1 MRIRQLP
8 GLLLPVLLLI
18 ALAAFGPTA
27 AIGLP
32 PPTTS
37 PHYAAG
43 GFGPRLF
50 LLNPP
55 ADQPD
60 AWDLL
65 RSAPATPHAV
75 FYGEGAELYIA
86 SGDDAA
92 NAQITAAGIPVRLL
106 DAATQGKVYYFV
118 DAEADLR
125 VLAQP
130 AAVVYADPQQRLI
143 ALPAEAE
150 QAFLAALATHGAR
163 ASLLLPAAIHWGERL
178 PPTDRR
184 LPPGWSAERLAYA
197 GPTIAALLPQV
208 TEAGVAA
215 LVADLSGEQPVA
227 IGGRN
232 VTLYTRYT
240 FTSQVLD
247 AGRYVYLFYEGL
259 GLPVS
264 YNTWVYGNYSGQN
277 LVADLRGATHPERVW
292 LVGGHLD
299 STSEIPYSS
308 APGAD
313 DNATGTAATLLIA
326 SVLRNYQFADTI
338 RFVHFTGEEQGMWGS
353 KGYVPALSASG
364 VQVMG
369 YVNLDM
375 IGYDSNGD
383 RIMEVHAG
391 TRANSLDLAGRF
403 IAANDRYGQGLRIE
417 LKREDATQFSDHSPF
432 WNYGYAAFLAIEHFF
447 DGATPRDRNP
457 WYHTTG
463 DRLARV
469 NLNYAV
475 RSARTALATI
485 AESAG
490 LLAGPAASPTAT
502 STASP
507 QPTATR
513 TPTATAAWNCS
524 ERVSNGGFETDAGWT
539 FALTASRAGYT
550 TTQAHSGARSAR
562 LGVTPAAAAAPGSRA
577 AEGEKRGEQERNL
590 LGEAAP
596 AGGSYSTAYQMMVI
610 PASAESVTLSFWYR
624 PGSQGTAGD
633 WQRSLLLNADYTYLA
648 TLMHGLENSAEW
660 RPQSFD
666 LTPYRDRTV
675 VLYFEVYND
684 DIASS
689 PLAWL
694 YLDDVSVQACAGASP
709 TPTVTPTGTSTSTP
723 TLTST
728 STLTSTGTPTA
739 TRPVCRELAS
749 NGGFETDAAWVFPL
763 TASQAGYTS
772 AEAHSGVRALR
783 LGLPRASTDSAVEL
797 PKIQPAAPSAAATP
811 SYSSAYAA
819 VAIPADAESANL
831 SFWYRPAAQSL
842 TGGDLQL
849 VLLLDP
855 FTFAIRETLHRR
867 LEQADRWLSAAHDL
881 TRYRGQNLLLYF
893 SVYNDNIVSGPAA
906 WMFVDDVSLLACA
919 GPTPAPQ
926 RRVLWLPLIRR

>member
-1 MRIRQLP
+1 M
-8 GLLLPVLLLI
+8 
-18 ALAAFGPTA
+18 
-27 AIGLP
+27 
-32 PPTTS
+32 
-37 PHYAAG
+37 
-43 GFGPRLF
+43 
-50 LLNPP
+50 
-55 ADQPD
+55 
-60 AWDLL
+60 
-65 RSAPATPHAV
+65 
-75 FYGEGAELYIA
+75 
-86 SGDDAA
+86 
-92 NAQITAAGIPVRLL
+92 
-106 DAATQGKVYYFV
+106 
-118 DAEADLR
+118 
-125 VLAQP
+125 
-130 AAVVYADPQQRLI
+130 
-143 ALPAEAE
+143 
-150 QAFLAALATHGAR
+150 
-163 ASLLLPAAIHWGERL
+163 
-178 PPTDRR
+178 
-184 LPPGWSAERLAYA
+184 
-197 GPTIAALLPQV
+197 LPQV

-215 LVADLSGEQPVA
+215 LVANLSGERSVA

-247 AGRYVYLFYEGL
+247 AGRYVYQFYEGL
-259 GLPVS
+259 GLPVGYS
-264 YNTWVYGNYSGQN
+264 TWGYGNYNGQN
-277 LVADLRGATHPERVW
+277 VVADLRGAIHPERVW

-326 SVLRNYQFADTI
+326 SVLRSYQFADTI

-369 YVNLDM
+369 YVDLDM

-403 IAANDRYGQGLRIE
+403 ISANDRYGQGLRIE

-463 DRLARV
+463 DRLANV
-469 NLNYAV
+469 NLGYTV

-502 STASP
+502 STASAQP

-513 TPTATAAWNCS
+513 TPTATAAWSCS

-539 FALTASRAGYT
+539 FALTASQAGYT
-550 TTQAHSGARSAR
+550 TAQAHSGARSAR
-562 LGVTPAAAAAPGSRA
+562 LGVTPSTAAGSRA
-577 AEGEKRGEQERNL
+577 VGGEKRGEQERNL

-596 AGGSYSTAYQMMVI
+596 AGASYSTAYQTIAI
-610 PASAESVTLSFWYR
+610 PAAADSVTLSFWHQ

-648 TLMHGLENSAEW
+648 TLMHGLENSEEW
-660 RPQSFD
+660 RPRVFD
-666 LTPYRDRTV
+666 LTPYRGRTV
-675 VLYFEVYND
+675 VLYFEVYNN
-684 DIASS
+684 DIASG
-689 PLAWL
+689 PLAWM
-694 YLDDVSVQACAGASP
+694 YLDDVSLQACAGASP
-709 TPTVTPTGTSTSTP
+709 TPPVTPSRTATASATPTASPTATSTPTSTVTPSGTPTASVTPTLTSTSTSTLTVTPTASPTATSTPTSTVTPSGTPTASVTP

-728 STLTSTGTPTA
+728 STLTLTVTPTASPTATGTPTPTVTPSRTPPPTETPTPTASPSATGTPTPTVTPSGTPPSTETPTPTASVTPTLTSTSTSTSTATPTSTSTSTSTPTPTA

-749 NGGFETDAAWVFPL
+749 NGGFEADAAWIFPL

-783 LGLPRASTDSAVEL
+783 LGLPRASENGAADGPE
-797 PKIQPAAPSAAATP
+797 IQPADLSAAPTP

-867 LEQADRWLSAAHDL
+867 LEQADRWLPATHDL
-881 TRYRGQNLLLYF
+881 TRYRGQSLLLYF

-906 WMFVDDVSLLACA
+906 WMFVDDVSLLACT
-919 GPTPAPQ
+919 GPTPAPP
-926 RRVLWLPLIRR
+926 RRALWLPLMRR